1 MKKVIAILCMGI
13 ILGGCAVFSK
23 PHKYELGMEE
33 RDFVK
38 KHQEAVLSRLEEGQ
52 RTYRLVRDEHF
63 YVLFTFENGKLVK
76 LEEKELPK
84 AWQVP
89 PGQNNIEAK

>member
-1 MKKVIAILCMGI
+1 MKKVIAILFLGLF
-13 ILGGCAVFSK
+13 LGGCAVFNK
-23 PHKYELGMEE
+23 QPKYELGMEE

-38 KHQEAVLSRLEEGQ
+38 MHDEAVLSGLEDGQ

-63 YVLFTFENGKLVK
+63 YVLFTFENGKLIK

-89 PGQNNIEAK
+89 PGTNNIEAN